1 MCHLKGIDPQPLMS
15 SGTRSDQQCNLTQLT
30 LDVSMSIKRMG
41 ALLMAASKTANQ
53 TVIQHVA
60 QSKGVKNQ
68 SNLTKSSLVCFLFSL
83 LIFGRLGDPAA
94 VWSEGQC

>member
-1 MCHLKGIDPQPLMS
+1 MS
-15 SGTRSDQQCNLTQLT
+15 CGTRSDQQCNLTQLT
-30 LDVSMSIKRMG
+30 LDVLMSIKRMG
-41 ALLMAASKTANQ
+41 ALLMAVSKIANQ

-60 QSKGVKNQ
+60 RSKGVKNQ
-68 SNLTKSSLVCFLFSL
+68 SNLTKSSLVCFLFSPL